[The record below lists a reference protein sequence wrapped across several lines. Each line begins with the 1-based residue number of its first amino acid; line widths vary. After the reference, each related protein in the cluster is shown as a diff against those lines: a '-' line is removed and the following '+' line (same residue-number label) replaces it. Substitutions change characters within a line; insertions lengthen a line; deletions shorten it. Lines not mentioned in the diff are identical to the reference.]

1 MLVETG
7 TRRASPVV
15 NSRYRQWRRQES
27 NVRCFSCRRLVFSQ
41 LEQFMIKI
49 LSRRSF
55 LKSSALTL
63 AAANALLP
71 FGAARASDAPEV
83 NAVKLGF
90 IALTDSAPLI
100 IAMDKGLFDKYGLT
114 GVEVLK
120 QASWGATR
128 DNIVLGAVGNGID
141 GAHILTPM
149 AYGLTTGAIT
159 QDKQPMPMKILARL
173 NLDGQAISISKA
185 FADLKVGLDA
195 SLLKDAFAR
204 KKAEGAMAKIAVT
217 FPGGTH
223 DLWMRYWLA
232 AGGIDPDR
240 DVEMIVV
247 PPPQMVANMKVGTM
261 DAFCVGEPWNAQLV
275 SQGVGY
281 TAMTTGELWANHP
294 EKSLAMRAD
303 FTDKNPKATQA
314 LLMAVMEAQQW
325 ADADANKDELA
336 DIVSR
341 RAWFNIKKEDILG
354 RLKGDIDYGNG
365 RTVSASPHLM
375 KFWRDQASFP
385 FKSHDAWFLTENQRW
400 GRVKPDADIAGLVN
414 KVNDADEW
422 RSAAK
427 TLGVTDIP
435 ASDARGVETFFD
447 GKSFDPANPKAY
459 LDSLA
464 IKAGA

>member
-1 MLVETG
+1 MFK
-7 TRRASPVV
+7 S
-15 NSRYRQWRRQES
+15 
-27 NVRCFSCRRLVFSQ
+27 
-41 LEQFMIKI
+41 

-63 AAANALLP
+63 AAANSLLP
-71 FGAARASDAPEV
+71 YGAAYASDAPEV
-83 NAVKLGF
+83 TGLKLGF
-90 IALTDSAPLI
+90 IALTDSSPLI
-100 IAMDKGLFDKYGLT
+100 VAKEKGLFDKFGLT
-114 GVEVLK
+114 DVEVMK

-128 DNIVLGAVGNGID
+128 DNLVLGADGNGID

-159 QDKQPMPMKILARL
+159 ADKQPVPMKLLARL
-173 NLDGQAISISKA
+173 NVDGQAISISKA

-195 SLLKDAFAR
+195 SPLKAAFA
-204 KKAEGAMAKIAVT
+204 KKKTEGAMAKIAVT

-232 AGGIDPDR
+232 AGGIDPNT
-240 DVEMIVV
+240 DVELIVV

-275 SQGVGY
+275 SQDIGY
-281 TAMTTGELWANHP
+281 TALTTGEIWANHP
-294 EKSLAMRAD
+294 EKSLALRAD

-336 DIVSR
+336 DIVSK

-365 RTVSASPHLM
+365 KVVTASPHIM

-385 FKSHDAWFLTENQRW
+385 FKSHDTWFLTESQRW
-400 GRVKPDADIAGLVN
+400 GRVKPDADIAALVG
-414 KVNDADEW
+414 KVNGSDLW

-427 TLGVTDIP
+427 ALSVADIP
-435 ASDARGVETFFD
+435 ESDSRGIEKFFD

-459 LDSLA
+459 LDSLP

>member
-1 MLVETG
+1 MFK
-7 TRRASPVV
+7 S
-15 NSRYRQWRRQES
+15 
-27 NVRCFSCRRLVFSQ
+27 
-41 LEQFMIKI
+41 

-63 AAANALLP
+63 AAANSLLP
-71 FGAARASDAPEV
+71 YGAAYASDAPEV
-83 NAVKLGF
+83 AGLKLGF
-90 IALTDSAPLI
+90 IALTDSSPLI
-100 IAMDKGLFDKYGLT
+100 VAKEKGLFDKFGLT
-114 GVEVLK
+114 GVEVMK

-128 DNIVLGAVGNGID
+128 DNLVLGADGNGID

-149 AYGLTTGAIT
+149 AYGLTTGAT
-159 QDKQPMPMKILARL
+159 TADKQPVPMKLLARL
-173 NLDGQAISISKA
+173 NVDGQAISISKA

-195 SLLKDAFAR
+195 SPLKAAFAK

-232 AGGIDPDR
+232 AGGIDPNS

-275 SQGVGY
+275 SQDIGY
-281 TAMTTGELWANHP
+281 TALTTGEIWANHP
-294 EKSLAMRAD
+294 EKSLALRAD

-336 DIVSR
+336 DIVSK

-365 RTVSASPHLM
+365 KVVTASPHIM

-385 FKSHDAWFLTENQRW
+385 FKSHDTWFLTESQRW
-400 GRVKPDADIAGLVN
+400 GRVKPDADIAALVG
-414 KVNDADEW
+414 KVNGSDLW

-427 TLGVTDIP
+427 ALSVADIP
-435 ASDARGVETFFD
+435 ESDSRGIEKFFD

-459 LDSLA
+459 LDSLP